1 MNCAQREN
9 RVYCICIVN
18 ANIICVYLRRPHAA
32 KRQNSLCGR
41 VHKIVLVRKDA
52 AKMTNRQKNPLLYKV
67 IRTIFYALFMAVYR
81 PRIVNKSLIPKEGR
95 AVLAGNH
102 KHALDPIL
110 VDCCTNRTVHT
121 LAKKD
126 LHDGAFG
133 WLFRGVGT
141 IPVDLH
147 AAHNPA
153 ALDKSVEYLKN
164 DCIIN
169 VSPEAKRNYTDQI
182 LLPFKYGA
190 VVMAK
195 RTQSRIIPY
204 AITGDYRFRSRN
216 LQIKF
221 GEPLDVT
228 ALTVEE
234 ANTLLYNTV
243 KELLVQ
249 EMDIPEETHADGSD

>member
-1 MNCAQREN
+1 
-9 RVYCICIVN
+9 
-18 ANIICVYLRRPHAA
+18 
-32 KRQNSLCGR
+32 
-41 VHKIVLVRKDA
+41 
-52 AKMTNRQKNPLLYKV
+52 MTNRQKNPLLYKI
-67 IRTIFYALFMAVYR
+67 IRTIFYVPFMAVYR
-81 PRIVNKSLIPKEGR
+81 PKIVNQSLIPKEGR

-126 LHDGAFG
+126 LHDGIFG

-153 ALDKSVEYLKN
+153 ALDQSVAYLKN
-164 DCIIN
+164 DCMIN
-169 VSPEAKRNYTDQI
+169 VSPEARRNYTDEI

-195 RTQSRIIPY
+195 RAQSRIIPY
-204 AITGDYRFRSRN
+204 AITGDYRIRSRN
-216 LQIKF
+216 LRIRF
-221 GEPLDVT
+221 GEPLDVGN
-228 ALTVEE
+228 LTVEE

-243 KELLVQ
+243 KELLIQ
-249 EMDIPEETHADGSD
+249 EAKHADRTD

>member
-1 MNCAQREN
+1 
-9 RVYCICIVN
+9 
-18 ANIICVYLRRPHAA
+18 
-32 KRQNSLCGR
+32 
-41 VHKIVLVRKDA
+41 
-52 AKMTNRQKNPLLYKV
+52 MTRRQKDPFLYKM

-81 PRIVNKSLIPKEGR
+81 PTIVNRSVIPKEGR

-153 ALDKSVEYLKN
+153 ALDKSVEYLRN

-169 VSPEAKRNYTDQI
+169 VSPEAKRNYTSQI

-195 RTQSRIIPY
+195 RAQSRIIPY

-216 LQIKF
+216 LRIQF
-221 GEPLDVT
+221 GEPLDMGQLT
-228 ALTVEE
+228 AEE
-234 ANTLLYNTV
+234 ANTLLYNTI
-243 KELLVQ
+243 KELLIQ
-249 EMDIPEETHADGSD
+249 EEKHADRTD

>member
-1 MNCAQREN
+1 
-9 RVYCICIVN
+9 
-18 ANIICVYLRRPHAA
+18 
-32 KRQNSLCGR
+32 
-41 VHKIVLVRKDA
+41 
-52 AKMTNRQKNPLLYKV
+52 MTNRQKNPLLYKI
-67 IRTIFYALFMAVYR
+67 IRAIFYALFMIVYH
-81 PRIVNKSLIPKEGR
+81 PKIVNKAFIPKEGR

-121 LAKKD
+121 LAKKE
-126 LHDGAFG
+126 LHEGAFG

-147 AAHNPA
+147 AAHNSA
-153 ALDKSVEYLKN
+153 ALDQSVEYLKN

-195 RTQSRIIPY
+195 RAQSSIIPY
-204 AITGDYRFRSRN
+204 AITGEYRFRSRN
-216 LQIKF
+216 LQIKY
-221 GEPLDVT
+221 GEPLDV
-228 ALTVEE
+228 ANLTVEE
-234 ANTLLYNTV
+234 ANTLLYNTIRDM
-243 KELLVQ
+243 LTQ
-249 EMDIPEETHADGSD
+249 EMNTQGNQPVDKADVVTVDENIENQPADKANIDAEDGYMRNQPADKADVDTGEEYIGE

>member
-1 MNCAQREN
+1 
-9 RVYCICIVN
+9 
-18 ANIICVYLRRPHAA
+18 
-32 KRQNSLCGR
+32 
-41 VHKIVLVRKDA
+41 
-52 AKMTNRQKNPLLYKV
+52 MTNRQKNPLLYRV
-67 IRTIFYALFMAVYR
+67 IRTIFYALFMTVYR

-249 EMDIPEETHADGSD
+249 EMDIQDKTHADGSD

>member
-1 MNCAQREN
+1 M
-9 RVYCICIVN
+9 
-18 ANIICVYLRRPHAA
+18 
-32 KRQNSLCGR
+32 
-41 VHKIVLVRKDA
+41 
-52 AKMTNRQKNPLLYKV
+52 
-67 IRTIFYALFMAVYR
+67 RTIFYALFMIVYH
-81 PRIVNKSLIPKEGR
+81 PKIVNKAFIPKEGR

-121 LAKKD
+121 LAKKE

-153 ALDKSVEYLKN
+153 ALDQSVAYLRN

-195 RTQSRIIPY
+195 RAQSSVIPY
-204 AITGDYRFRSRN
+204 AITGEYRFRSRN
-216 LQIKF
+216 LQIIYGK
-221 GEPLDVT
+221 PLDV
-228 ALTVEE
+228 ANLTVEE
-234 ANTLLYNTV
+234 ANTLLYNTIRDM
-243 KELLVQ
+243 LTQ
-249 EMDIPEETHADGSD
+249 EMGIQGNQPADKADVGTVDGYTGNQPADKMDVGTVDRYTGNQPADKADVGTVEEGTGE

>member
-1 MNCAQREN
+1 
-9 RVYCICIVN
+9 
-18 ANIICVYLRRPHAA
+18 
-32 KRQNSLCGR
+32 
-41 VHKIVLVRKDA
+41 
-52 AKMTNRQKNPLLYKV
+52 MTNRQKNPLLYKV
-67 IRTIFYALFMAVYR
+67 IRTIFYALFMVIYH
-81 PRIVNKSLIPKEGR
+81 PKLVNKAFIPKEGR

-110 VDCCTNRTVHT
+110 VDCCTGRTVHT
-121 LAKKD
+121 LAKKE

-153 ALDKSVEYLKN
+153 ALDQSVEYLRN

-195 RTQSRIIPY
+195 RAQSSIIPY
-204 AITGDYRFRSRN
+204 AITGEYRFRSRN
-216 LQIKF
+216 LQIKY
-221 GEPLDVT
+221 GEPLDV
-228 ALTVEE
+228 ANLTVEE
-234 ANTLLYNTV
+234 ANTLLYNTI
-243 KELLVQ
+243 KEMLLQ
-249 EMDIPEETHADGSD
+249 EMNTQKNQPNDKVNVVTGDGYMGNQPADKADVDTEDGCIRNQPADKADVDIGEEYIGE

>member
-1 MNCAQREN
+1 
-9 RVYCICIVN
+9 
-18 ANIICVYLRRPHAA
+18 
-32 KRQNSLCGR
+32 
-41 VHKIVLVRKDA
+41 
-52 AKMTNRQKNPLLYKV
+52 MTNRQKNPLLYKI
-67 IRTIFYALFMAVYR
+67 IRTIFYVPFMAVYR
-81 PRIVNKSLIPKEGR
+81 PKIVNQSLIPKEGR
-95 AVLAGNH
+95 VVLAGNH

-126 LHDGAFG
+126 LHDGIFG

-153 ALDKSVEYLKN
+153 ALDQSVAYLKN
-164 DCIIN
+164 DCMIN
-169 VSPEAKRNYTDQI
+169 VSPEAKRNYTDEI

-195 RTQSRIIPY
+195 RAQSRIIPY
-204 AITGDYRFRSRN
+204 AITGDYRIRSRN
-216 LQIKF
+216 LQIRF
-221 GEPLDVT
+221 GKPLDVGN
-228 ALTVEE
+228 LTVEE

-243 KELLVQ
+243 KELLIQ
-249 EMDIPEETHADGSD
+249 EAKHADRTD

>member
-1 MNCAQREN
+1 
-9 RVYCICIVN
+9 
-18 ANIICVYLRRPHAA
+18 
-32 KRQNSLCGR
+32 
-41 VHKIVLVRKDA
+41 
-52 AKMTNRQKNPLLYKV
+52 MTNRQKNPLLYKI
-67 IRTIFYALFMAVYR
+67 IRTIFYVPFMAVYR
-81 PRIVNKSLIPKEGR
+81 PKIVNQSLIPKEGR

-126 LHDGAFG
+126 LHDGIFG

-153 ALDKSVEYLKN
+153 ALDQSVAYLKN
-164 DCIIN
+164 DCMIN
-169 VSPEAKRNYTDQI
+169 VSPEAKRNYTDEI

-195 RTQSRIIPY
+195 RAQSRIIPY
-204 AITGDYRFRSRN
+204 AITGDYRIRSRN
-216 LQIKF
+216 LRIRF
-221 GEPLDVT
+221 GEPLDVGN
-228 ALTVEE
+228 LTVEE

-243 KELLVQ
+243 KELLIQ
-249 EMDIPEETHADGSD
+249 EAKHADRTD

>member
-1 MNCAQREN
+1 
-9 RVYCICIVN
+9 
-18 ANIICVYLRRPHAA
+18 
-32 KRQNSLCGR
+32 
-41 VHKIVLVRKDA
+41 
-52 AKMTNRQKNPLLYKV
+52 MTNRQKNPLLYK
-67 IRTIFYALFMAVYR
+67 IMRTIFYALFMIVYH
-81 PRIVNKSLIPKEGR
+81 PKIVNKAFIPKEGR

-121 LAKKD
+121 LAKKE

-153 ALDKSVEYLKN
+153 ALDQSVAYLRN

-195 RTQSRIIPY
+195 RAQSSVIPY
-204 AITGDYRFRSRN
+204 AITGEYRFRSRN
-216 LQIKF
+216 LQIIYGK
-221 GEPLDVT
+221 PLDV
-228 ALTVEE
+228 ANLTVEE
-234 ANTLLYNTV
+234 ANTLLYNTIRDM
-243 KELLVQ
+243 LTQ
-249 EMDIPEETHADGSD
+249 EMGIQGNQPADKMDVGTVDRYTGNQPVDKADVGTVEEGTGE

>member
-1 MNCAQREN
+1 
-9 RVYCICIVN
+9 
-18 ANIICVYLRRPHAA
+18 
-32 KRQNSLCGR
+32 
-41 VHKIVLVRKDA
+41 
-52 AKMTNRQKNPLLYKV
+52 MTNRQKNPLLYKI
-67 IRTIFYALFMAVYR
+67 IRTIFYVPFMAVYR
-81 PRIVNKSLIPKEGR
+81 PRIVNQSLIPKEGR

-126 LHDGAFG
+126 LHDGIFG

-153 ALDKSVEYLKN
+153 ALDQSVAYLKN
-164 DCIIN
+164 DCMIN
-169 VSPEAKRNYTDQI
+169 VSPEAKRNYTDEI

-195 RTQSRIIPY
+195 RAQSRIIPY
-204 AITGDYRFRSRN
+204 AITGDYRIRSRN
-216 LQIKF
+216 LRIRF
-221 GEPLDVT
+221 GEPLDVGN
-228 ALTVEE
+228 LTVEE

-243 KELLVQ
+243 KELLIQ
-249 EMDIPEETHADGSD
+249 EAKHADRTD

>member
-1 MNCAQREN
+1 
-9 RVYCICIVN
+9 
-18 ANIICVYLRRPHAA
+18 
-32 KRQNSLCGR
+32 
-41 VHKIVLVRKDA
+41 
-52 AKMTNRQKNPLLYKV
+52 MTNRQKDPLLYKI
-67 IRTIFYALFMAVYR
+67 IRTIFYVPFMAVYH
-81 PRIVNKSLIPKEGR
+81 PKIVNQSLIPKEGR
-95 AVLAGNH
+95 VVLAGNH

-126 LHDGAFG
+126 LHDGIFG

-153 ALDKSVEYLKN
+153 ALDQSVAYLKN
-164 DCIIN
+164 DCMIN
-169 VSPEAKRNYTDQI
+169 VSPEAKRNYTDEI

-195 RTQSRIIPY
+195 RAQSRIIPY
-204 AITGDYRFRSRN
+204 AITGDYRIRSRN
-216 LQIKF
+216 LQIRF
-221 GEPLDVT
+221 GEPLDVGK
-228 ALTVEE
+228 LTVEE

-243 KELLVQ
+243 KELLIQ
-249 EMDIPEETHADGSD
+249 EAKHADRTD

>member
-1 MNCAQREN
+1 
-9 RVYCICIVN
+9 
-18 ANIICVYLRRPHAA
+18 
-32 KRQNSLCGR
+32 
-41 VHKIVLVRKDA
+41 
-52 AKMTNRQKNPLLYKV
+52 MTNRQKNPLLYKI
-67 IRTIFYALFMAVYR
+67 IRTIFYVPFMAVYR
-81 PRIVNKSLIPKEGR
+81 PKIVNQSLIPKEGR
-95 AVLAGNH
+95 VVLAGNH

-126 LHDGAFG
+126 LHDGIFG

-153 ALDKSVEYLKN
+153 ALDQSVAYLKN
-164 DCIIN
+164 DCMIN
-169 VSPEAKRNYTDQI
+169 VSPEAKRNYTDEI

-195 RTQSRIIPY
+195 RAQSRIIPY

-216 LQIKF
+216 LQIRF
-221 GEPLDVT
+221 GKPLDVGN
-228 ALTVEE
+228 LTVEE

-243 KELLVQ
+243 KELLIQ
-249 EMDIPEETHADGSD
+249 EAKHADRTD

>member
-1 MNCAQREN
+1 
-9 RVYCICIVN
+9 
-18 ANIICVYLRRPHAA
+18 
-32 KRQNSLCGR
+32 
-41 VHKIVLVRKDA
+41 
-52 AKMTNRQKNPLLYKV
+52 MTNRQKNPVLYRI
-67 IRTIFYALFMAVYR
+67 IRTIFYAVFMVVYH
-81 PRIVNKSLIPKEGR
+81 PKIVNKSLIPGGGR
-95 AVLAGNH
+95 IILAGNH

-110 VDCCTNRTVHT
+110 VDCSTNRTVHT

-126 LHDGAFG
+126 LHDGPFG

-153 ALDKSVEYLKN
+153 ALEQSVEYLRN

-169 VSPEAKRNYTDQI
+169 LSPEARRNYTDQI

-195 RTQSRIIPY
+195 RAQSKIIPY
-204 AITGDYRFRSRN
+204 AITGDYRFRSKN

-228 ALTVEE
+228 ELSVEE
-234 ANTLLYNTV
+234 ANTLLYNTI
-243 KELLVQ
+243 KELLLQ
-249 EMDIPEETHADGSD
+249 EKGGQA

>member
-1 MNCAQREN
+1 
-9 RVYCICIVN
+9 
-18 ANIICVYLRRPHAA
+18 
-32 KRQNSLCGR
+32 
-41 VHKIVLVRKDA
+41 
-52 AKMTNRQKNPLLYKV
+52 MTERQKNPPLYKM
-67 IRTIFYALFMAVYR
+67 IRALFYVLFQVVFT
-81 PRIVNKSLIPKEGR
+81 PRMIGKERIPKTGR

-126 LHDGAFG
+126 LHDGVFG

-153 ALDKSVEYLKN
+153 ALDCSVAYLEN

-169 VSPEAKRNYTDQI
+169 VSPEAKRNYTDQL

-195 RTQSRIIPY
+195 RAQSKIIPY

-221 GEPLDVT
+221 GEPLDMT

-234 ANTLLYNTV
+234 ANVLLYETIRA
-243 KELLVQ
+243 LLMEQ
-249 EMDIPEETHADGSD
+249 P

>member
-1 MNCAQREN
+1 
-9 RVYCICIVN
+9 
-18 ANIICVYLRRPHAA
+18 
-32 KRQNSLCGR
+32 
-41 VHKIVLVRKDA
+41 
-52 AKMTNRQKNPLLYKV
+52 MTNRQKNPLLYKI
-67 IRTIFYALFMAVYR
+67 IRTIFYVPFMAVYR
-81 PRIVNKSLIPKEGR
+81 PRIVNQSLIPKEGR
-95 AVLAGNH
+95 VVLAGNH

-126 LHDGAFG
+126 LHDGIFG

-153 ALDKSVEYLKN
+153 ALDQSVAYLKN
-164 DCIIN
+164 DCMIN
-169 VSPEAKRNYTDQI
+169 VSPEAKRNYTDEI

-195 RTQSRIIPY
+195 RAQSRIIPY
-204 AITGDYRFRSRN
+204 AITGDYRIRSRN
-216 LQIKF
+216 LRIRF
-221 GEPLDVT
+221 GEPLDVGN
-228 ALTVEE
+228 LTVEE

-243 KELLVQ
+243 KELLIQ
-249 EMDIPEETHADGSD
+249 EAKHADRTD

>member
-1 MNCAQREN
+1 
-9 RVYCICIVN
+9 
-18 ANIICVYLRRPHAA
+18 
-32 KRQNSLCGR
+32 
-41 VHKIVLVRKDA
+41 
-52 AKMTNRQKNPLLYKV
+52 
-67 IRTIFYALFMAVYR
+67 MAVYR
-81 PRIVNKSLIPKEGR
+81 PRIVNQSLIPKEGR
-95 AVLAGNH
+95 VVLAGNH

-126 LHDGAFG
+126 LHDGIFG

-153 ALDKSVEYLKN
+153 ALDQSVAYLKN
-164 DCIIN
+164 DCMIN
-169 VSPEAKRNYTDQI
+169 VSPEAKRNYTDEI

-195 RTQSRIIPY
+195 RAQSRIIPY
-204 AITGDYRFRSRN
+204 AITGDYRIRSRN
-216 LQIKF
+216 LRIRF
-221 GEPLDVT
+221 GEPLDVGN
-228 ALTVEE
+228 LTVEE

-243 KELLVQ
+243 KELLIQ
-249 EMDIPEETHADGSD
+249 EAKHADRTD

>member
-1 MNCAQREN
+1 
-9 RVYCICIVN
+9 
-18 ANIICVYLRRPHAA
+18 
-32 KRQNSLCGR
+32 
-41 VHKIVLVRKDA
+41 
-52 AKMTNRQKNPLLYKV
+52 MTNRQKNPVLYRV
-67 IRTIFYALFMAVYR
+67 LRGIFYVLFMAVYH
-81 PRIVNKSLIPKEGR
+81 PKIVNKSFIPGEGR

-102 KHALDPIL
+102 RHALDPVL
-110 VDCCTNRTVHT
+110 VDCCTDRTVHT
-121 LAKKD
+121 LAKKE
-126 LHDGAFG
+126 LHDGPFG

-153 ALDKSVEYLKN
+153 ALEQSVEYLRN
-164 DCIIN
+164 NCVIN

-195 RTQSRIIPY
+195 RAQSRIIPY

-216 LQIKF
+216 LRIRF

-228 ALTVEE
+228 ELSVEE

-243 KELLVQ
+243 KALLMQ
-249 EMDIPEETHADGSD
+249 EGRHAGSD